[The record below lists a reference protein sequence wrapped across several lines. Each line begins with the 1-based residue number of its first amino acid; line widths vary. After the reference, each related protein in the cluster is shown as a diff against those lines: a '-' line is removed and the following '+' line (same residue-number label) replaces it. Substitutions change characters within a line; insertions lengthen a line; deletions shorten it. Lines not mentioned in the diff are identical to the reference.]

1 LGSGELVVNPTLKR
15 SGFCFL
21 KGLEGVMNWALFGA
35 IWSFEM
41 VVVFGYLAASGKLF
55 VSNPRAEDKSCSS
68 HQIRAQRVPAP

>member
-1 LGSGELVVNPTLKR
+1 VNPTLKR

-21 KGLEGVMNWALFGA
+21 KELEGIVNWALFGA

-55 VSNPRAEDKSCSS
+55 ISNARAEDRPSSC
-68 HQIRAQRVPAP
+68 RRTRVQRVLTRMSWS